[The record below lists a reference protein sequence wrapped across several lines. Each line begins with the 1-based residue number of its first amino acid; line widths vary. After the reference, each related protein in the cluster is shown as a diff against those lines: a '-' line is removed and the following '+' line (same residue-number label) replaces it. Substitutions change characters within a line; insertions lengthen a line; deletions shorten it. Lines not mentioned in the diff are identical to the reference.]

1 MKKTIILS
9 SIVALLCGCNPETWD
24 LDITGMFCGS
34 SPGIDTRIDDS
45 FRYNEEH
52 GFPVIFAND
61 EEYKTYICT
70 DTHVDTTC
78 NYWKQF
84 IYAYRAD
91 LDCLS

>member
-1 MKKTIILS
+1 MS
-9 SIVALLCGCNPETWD
+9 SIAALLCSCTPETWN

-70 DTHVDTTC
+70 DTPIALHPGAEAFYKSVGGI
-78 NYWKQF
+78 K
-84 IYAYRAD
+84 
-91 LDCLS
+91 